1 MATTD
6 IKSVPIPQIPPI
18 LSPGECLQNIII
30 EKINKKFK
38 ELGIDG
44 EIKQGVKNIDN

>member
-6 IKSVPIPQIPPI
+6 IKSIPIPQIPPMP
-18 LSPGECLQNIII
+18 SPGESLQNIIT
-30 EKINKKFK
+30 EKIRKKFK

-44 EIKQGVKNIDN
+44 EIKQAQLE